1 MIISLGEERAGLC
14 ASRVCLFWH
23 IKFCPFS
30 LPLGVR
36 RWLRIVLV
44 ALPDLS
50 INFFSISYKFILK
63 NDMSEEDLVAIW

>member
-1 MIISLGEERAGLC
+1 MCFS
-14 ASRVCLFWH
+14 CLFILAH

-36 RWLRIVLV
+36 RWLQIVFV
-44 ALPDLS
+44 ALPELS